1 MGEAVG
7 VDPPARLSL
16 EAVVA
21 DRLGGGEGFVE
32 VARLEVA
39 GGVDGARPDARVAVG
54 LELLADR
61 ELARLV
67 RILAAEPGR

>member
-39 GGVDGARPDARVAVG
+39 GGVDGAPPDARVVG
-54 LELLADR
+54 LGLLADR